1 MQLEFARSTAELPTE
16 ALHILYSCLQYLY
29 SMSLIYRYRREGP
42 PVRRCSSEVLH
53 VLIDLLPSVLEM
65 RKSGSE
71 NCERQSE
78 TLMRHICV
86 VDSNPRSQSFGVLFE
101 FVSRRR
107 H

>member
-1 MQLEFARSTAELPTE
+1 
-16 ALHILYSCLQYLY
+16 
-29 SMSLIYRYRREGP
+29 MSLIYRYRREGP
-42 PVRRCSSEVLH
+42 PVRRCSSEVLR

-65 RKSGSE
+65 RKSGSK

-86 VDSNPRSQSFGVLFE
+86 VDSNPRPHSFGVLLE